1 MRKILAGFNE
11 PLYGVQATRLI
22 EAACQASIPQPS
34 LMERAGLA
42 SAKLV
47 LAVAPHAQRIW
58 VACGPGNNGGD
69 GLEAALHLKQWGKQP
84 LVTWL
89 GHADTAPA
97 DAASAYQRAHAAGVQ
112 ISTQLPDQVDVV
124 LDALLGLGTQLR
136 EPSGDLAHAVQRML
150 ACAAPVVAIDLPT
163 GLSADSGA
171 VSQLHVKAHH
181 TLCVLTLKPGCFT
194 AQGKDACGTVWLD
207 DLGAGELMRPMA
219 AAMPSPDAMLAAAPA
234 LQARPHASH
243 KGSFGDVAIIG
254 GAPGMTGAA
263 LLAARAALYGGAGR
277 VFVSLLD
284 AMHPGVDMSQPELM
298 FRLVEQLDFSTTT
311 LVCGCGGGAAVAALL
326 PKVLASASPVVLDAD
341 ALNTLAL
348 QPVLQRLLAKRAAQ
362 GQTTVLTP
370 HPLEAARLLA
380 CSAPDIQANR
390 LQAARELCAMFNCTV
405 VLKGSGTVIASP
417 GHTPVINPTGNA
429 KLATGGTGDV
439 LAGMVGARL
448 AAGQNAFH
456 AACHAVYQHGLA
468 ADRWPALQPLTAAA
482 LAKHA
487 S

>member
-1 MRKILAGFNE
+1 M
-11 PLYGVQATRLI
+11 
-22 EAACQASIPQPS
+22 PQPS
-34 LMERAGLA
+34 LMQRAGLA

-112 ISTQLPDQVDVV
+112 ISTQLPDQVEVV
-124 LDALLGLGTQLR
+124 LDALLGLGIQRR
-136 EPSGDLAHAVQRML
+136 EPSGELAHAVQHML

-171 VSQLHVKAHH
+171 ACQLHVNAHH

-207 DLGAGELMRPMA
+207 DLGAGELMRTMA

-243 KGSFGDVAIIG
+243 KGSFGDVAVIG

-298 FRLVEQLDFSTTT
+298 FRPVEALDFSACT
-311 LVCGCGGGAAVAALL
+311 LVCGCGGGTAVAPLL
-326 PKVLASASPVVLDAD
+326 PRILAAASPVVLDAD
-341 ALNTLAL
+341 ALNSLVQQSDL
-348 QPVLQRLLAKRAAQ
+348 QQQLAKRAAQ
-362 GQTTVLTP
+362 GLPTVLTP

-429 KLATGGTGDV
+429 KLASGGTGDV
-439 LAGMVGARL
+439 LAGRVGARL
-448 AAGQNAFH
+448 AAGQSAFH

-468 ADRWPALQPLTAAA
+468 ADLWPALQPLTASA